1 MAGEIAVAVAVVAGQ
16 VGDQVLLSVPMA
28 GFPPGFHL
36 REGERVALAPVDG
49 GIVARPLVRTHV
61 VPAEE
66 ASAGHGAAML
76 GGKLAAVQDATL
88 RSDVPASDTTPVGS
102 QVVFEIDIGSH
113 QGPPQAVAIRV
124 PR

>member
-16 VGDQVLLSVPMA
+16 VGDQVLLSVPIA
-28 GFPPGFHL
+28 GFPPGFRL
-36 REGERVALAPVDG
+36 REGERVALAAVDE
-49 GIVARPLVRTHV
+49 GIVARPLVRMSV
-61 VPAEE
+61 VPSAEV
-66 ASAGHGAAML
+66 SAGHGAAVF
-76 GGKLAAVQDATL
+76 GGRFAAVQDATL
-88 RSDVPASDTTPVGS
+88 RSDVPASDTAPVGS